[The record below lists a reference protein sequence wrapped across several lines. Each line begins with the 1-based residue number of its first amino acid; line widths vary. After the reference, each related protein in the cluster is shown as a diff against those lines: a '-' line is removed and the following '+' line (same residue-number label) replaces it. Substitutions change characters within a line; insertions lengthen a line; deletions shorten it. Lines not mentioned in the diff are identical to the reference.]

1 MIWVGR
7 TNAPGGMSSRR
18 DPTAEKA
25 STMRTP
31 RDLSAAMFAREGT
44 AEGGMLC
51 EGPCRVRKAMRVPEG
66 RAAMVIGELVG
77 PQGW

>member
-1 MIWVGR
+1 
-7 TNAPGGMSSRR
+7 
-18 DPTAEKA
+18 
-25 STMRTP
+25 MRTP